1 MFNVY
6 QWEAASKRS
15 VTYLNLHPRCRGG
28 GRLDKTLNE
37 VPGCSSLQSRGRR
50 EGGVTLVGYNSIFT
64 SIQLSHHVYVT
75 AVLFIIYLLQCK
87 DSLNKSFNRQHCFNP
102 EVVPFPG
109 ISQAKDGWY
118 LGSWRWELGDAPAIP
133 RCASRPAQHS
143 QAVHGRVQHLPTIN
157 LWRVCSSDQE
167 YPCLSLILPL
177 DQCHNGGESL
187 PRWISKFNLFRNL
200 ISIWQPVMFHLH

>member
-1 MFNVY
+1 MSRRRSTRQDTQWSSRMFFSTIQRKEELRWLDIIQYFHLLN
-6 QWEAASKRS
+6 
-15 VTYLNLHPRCRGG
+15 YLTMFTL
-28 GRLDKTLNE
+28 RLYSFN
-37 VPGCSSLQSRGRR
+37 
-50 EGGVTLVGYNSIFT
+50 
-64 SIQLSHHVYVT
+64 
-75 AVLFIIYLLQCK
+75 IYLLLCK
-87 DSLNKSFNRQHCFNP
+87 DFTNISFNLQHCFNP

-118 LGSWRWELGDAPAIP
+118 LGSWWWELGDAPAIP